1 MVARRVATL
10 RYSEYSTSKQ
20 KLTLP
25 LGWEAVIGIEC
36 HAQLTV
42 PNKLFSATQPT
53 SRASPNT
60 HVAPFDIGYPGTL
73 PRLQKT
79 AVDAAIRAA
88 LAMNCTIA
96 DRSIFER
103 KHYFYA
109 DQPLGYQITQRRSP
123 YAYSGSVSVCF
134 EDGFLSSEEASL
146 QVPIEQIQLEQDT
159 AKSSYFTKDAEKG
172 TERVQLLDF
181 NRAGVAL
188 IEIVSAPAMR
198 TPEQAGAYVRK
209 IRDLLRCVNAS
220 DGNMNEGSLRCD
232 ANVSIHRIGTPF
244 GTRCEIK
251 NLNSVKFLLQA
262 VNFEMQ
268 RQFAVLE
275 NSGTI
280 QQESRGFD
288 EARGVTY
295 LMRSKEDALD
305 YRYMHEPNL
314 TPLQVTREHLEQ
326 VRASLP
332 ELPDDRN
339 LRLRSQYSLT
349 TRDLNVLTRVNADDD
364 VAAPTKEKQL
374 EVECRHTRN
383 AVEFFEAVVC
393 EGIEPQSAMNWTIHH
408 LLKELNAAQVP
419 FAQSP
424 IPPTVL
430 AELIRCVSD
439 GTITAKTAHYLLRES
454 IYGNISLYRG
464 PQMCVKE
471 VITSLELNQLRTPQV
486 LRPYC
491 TSVLQQH
498 PKDVQAIKNGKTKA
512 LQKLVGA
519 VMRESNGRADAIA
532 ATQLLKEMLAST

>member
-1 MVARRVATL
+1 
-10 RYSEYSTSKQ
+10 
-20 KLTLP
+20 
-25 LGWEAVIGIEC
+25 
-36 HAQLTV
+36 
-42 PNKLFSATQPT
+42 
-53 SRASPNT
+53 
-60 HVAPFDIGYPGTL
+60 
-73 PRLQKT
+73 
-79 AVDAAIRAA
+79 
-88 LAMNCTIA
+88 MNCTIA

-159 AKSSYFTKDAEKG
+159 AKSSYFMKDSENGTK
-172 TERVQLLDF
+172 RIQLLDF

-198 TPEQAGAYVRK
+198 TAEQAGAYVRK

-232 ANVSIHRIGTPF
+232 ANVSIHRMGTPF

-262 VNFEMQ
+262 VTYEMQ
-268 RQFAVLE
+268 RQYTLLE
-275 NSGTI
+275 SGGTI

-295 LMRSKEDALD
+295 LMRSKEDAPD

-314 TPLQVTREHLEQ
+314 TPLQVTREQLDK
-326 VRASLP
+326 VRAGLP

-339 LRLRSQYSLT
+339 LRLRLQYSLS

-364 VAAPTKEKQL
+364 VAVPLPEGTKQPQPEQH
-374 EVECRHTRN
+374 HTRN
-383 AVEFFEAVVC
+383 AVDFFEAVVC

-419 FAQSP
+419 FAESP

-430 AELIRCVSD
+430 AELIRNVSN
-439 GTITAKTAHYLLRES
+439 GTITTKTAHYLLRES
-454 IYGNISLYRG
+454 ISGQISLYKG
-464 PQMCVKE
+464 SEVCVKE
-471 VITSLELNQLRTPQV
+471 VITSLELNQLRTPQE

-491 TSVLQQH
+491 TAVLQQH
-498 PKDVQAIKNGKTKA
+498 PKDVQAIHNGKTKA

-519 VMRESNGRADAIA
+519 VMRESSGRADAIA
-532 ATQLLKEMLAST
+532 ATKLLKEMLAST